1 MIPIKNQYSLSM
13 DDFSDSVIIGYD
25 AGSMGDFF
33 SSVLMMSYYI
43 KTNICMPDI
52 GITDR
57 YVYSSETKKWV
68 ANDSIDNGLRFF
80 TSNSDRDNYV
90 KKYGLTSSP
99 YMNTNLELRHSLMTM
114 SKFYPNKL
122 KTIPYFFVSE
132 NLGSYLYKKPIQ
144 SIKQGNLIYVHMSE
158 KPNMIKN
165 ILRFYKNH
173 MWMKFYKGQ
182 DFLLSKQ
189 QFVDNVTHDMT
200 HDPSHKLQMIDTSDL
215 KNFVKFD
222 IDKLLFDGDTQGID
236 IINTAHPFI
245 ANMLTITRNDV
256 DAILKFYGYTINSA
270 KKLKI
275 ADAGK
280 VHDRL
285 IQRHT
290 QHKY

>member
-13 DDFSDSVIIGYD
+13 DDFSDSFIIGYD
-25 AGSMGDFF
+25 PGSMGDFF

-43 KTNICMPDI
+43 KTNICMPDA
-52 GITDR
+52 GSTNR

-68 ANDSIDNGLRFF
+68 VNDSIDSGLRFF
-80 TSNSDRDNYV
+80 TSKDDHDNCV

-114 SKFYPNKL
+114 SKFYPDKL
-122 KTIPYFFVSE
+122 KRIPYFFVSE
-132 NLGSYLYKKPIQ
+132 NLGSYLYGKPKQ
-144 SIKQGNLIYVHMSE
+144 SIKQGNLIYVYMSDQ
-158 KPNMIKN
+158 PNMIKN

-173 MWMKFYKGQ
+173 MWIKFYKGQ
-182 DFLLSKQ
+182 NFFLSKQ

-200 HDPSHKLQMIDTSDL
+200 HNPSHKLQMIDTSDL

-222 IDKLLFDGDTQGID
+222 IDKLLFNDDTQGLD
-236 IINTAHPFI
+236 IIDTNHPFI
-245 ANMLTITRNDV
+245 ANMISITKNDV
-256 DAILKFYGYTINSA
+256 TAILKFYGYTINSA

-280 VHDRL
+280 VYDKL
-285 IQRHT
+285 TQRHA